1 MPRNIDITEPDDFSH
16 IFRARNPW
24 RRLAVLWGGLAIAAL
39 IALLIFWN
47 ALFKYVPAGKHL
59 VITAQNGSDLDPGEK
74 LANEGQKGVQRH
86 VKSEGWH
93 FVMPIV
99 YTAELEDNTI
109 IPAGKI
115 GILTALGG
123 KPLPASRVLAEEG
136 EQGIQRSVLAPGAYR
151 INLHGYQVDLAEAT
165 EIKPGFVGV
174 VRRLLGDDAQSLFA
188 REGSAEKG
196 YLPKVLQPGIYYLN
210 TKEFEVIKVE
220 VGIFQ
225 TNFHTSSPGEDE
237 ASAITFTS
245 KGGFPISIDCT
256 VEWEVL
262 PEYMPN
268 LVAEYGTRKNVEK
281 KVISVQAHAI
291 GRDKGITYGIQDFLE
306 GSTRE
311 RFQESFTQ
319 ELTRVCKAKN
329 VTIHSAFIRRIDI
342 PEQYLKPIRDKQI
355 AAETELTTKAKEVT
369 AETENQVETEERKIQ
384 FEVEKVQALTKQM
397 VANIDQE
404 VKNIK
409 VRTDA
414 EIEKLKAEYGSKIAA
429 LEADKTQLLG
439 QTEAEVS
446 KLQETAKSNLYK
458 LKLDVF
464 QSDNSAFLRYTL
476 AKELN
481 PNLVLRLFHSGTGTF
496 WTNMGDKNLNLMLP
510 ATGGPEKAERT
521 KTVPVKEDKI
531 DARK

>member
-1 MPRNIDITEPDDFSH
+1 
-16 IFRARNPW
+16 
-24 RRLAVLWGGLAIAAL
+24 
-39 IALLIFWN
+39 
-47 ALFKYVPAGKHL
+47 
-59 VITAQNGSDLDPGEK
+59 
-74 LANEGQKGVQRH
+74 
-86 VKSEGWH
+86 
-93 FVMPIV
+93 
-99 YTAELEDNTI
+99 
-109 IPAGKI
+109 
-115 GILTALGG
+115 
-123 KPLPASRVLAEEG
+123 VLAEEG

-151 INLHGYQVDLAEAT
+151 INLHGYQVDLADAT

-174 VRRLLGDDAQSLFA
+174 VRRLLGSEAQSLFA
-188 REGSAEKG
+188 KEGSDEKG
-196 YLPKVLQPGIYYLN
+196 FLPKVLQPGIYYMN

-225 TNFHTSSPGEDE
+225 TSFHAPGPGEDE
-237 ASAITFTS
+237 ISPITFTS

-262 PEYMPN
+262 PEHMPD
-268 LVAEYGTRKNVEK
+268 LVAEYETRKNVEK
-281 KVISVQAHAI
+281 KVINVQAHAI
-291 GRDKGITYGIQDFLE
+291 GRDKGIDYGVQDFLE

-369 AETENQVETEERKIQ
+369 AETENEVESEQRKIQ
-384 FEVEKVQALTKQM
+384 QQVEQVQALTKQM

-409 VRTDA
+409 IRTDA
-414 EIEKLKAEYGSKIAA
+414 EIEKMKAEYGSKIAS
-429 LEADKTQLLG
+429 LDADRTKLLG
-439 QTEAEVS
+439 QTEAEVT
-446 KLQETAKSNLYK
+446 KLQETAKSSLYK
-458 LKLDVF
+458 LKMDVF
-464 QSDNSAFLRYTL
+464 QSDNNAFLRYTL

-481 PNLVLRLFHSGTGTF
+481 PDLVLRLFHSGAGTF

-510 ATGGPEKAERT
+510 ATSGADKPEREK
-521 KTVPVKEDKI
+521 K
-531 DARK
+531 